1 MAYYLKEKTLE
12 SESYN
17 NRKRTI
23 YLPIA
28 FAIVM
33 IVGFLLGAS
42 LVKVSSLNK
51 NISLIQDLQ
60 SNKYDPVNDVLG
72 YIMQDYVDSVDAS
85 KLKQY
90 AVEGILR
97 NLDPHSQFIPAEEFG
112 EVNEPL
118 MGGFDGIGVQF
129 RIENDSV
136 YIINTIQGGPSEKA
150 GIRAGDR
157 IVKVDNKAV
166 AGVHIDNRQV
176 MKLLK
181 GQRGTKVNVSVF
193 RRGSSKLLSF
203 NITRDVIPT
212 YSVDVS
218 FMPEAGTG
226 YIKLSKFAA
235 TTSEELTNALLSLK
249 SKGMRQLVLDLRGN
263 SGGYL
268 QSAIDVADQF
278 LPDKDLIVYTEGY
291 NRPKETAYAT
301 ANGLFEKGK
310 LVVLIDEGSASS
322 AEIVAGA
329 LQDNDR
335 ATIIGRRSFGKGLV
349 QEQLTLPDGSAVRL
363 TVARYYTPSGRSI
376 QKPYENGHGEEY
388 ESELFARMMHGEFES
403 QDSIRFNDSL
413 KYKTRGGKIVYGGGG
428 IMPDIFIP
436 LERSENYQ
444 YYNSVLNKG
453 IIHQFTFE
461 YTDRNRQELNRYG
474 SFENFNKNFEI
485 SGDIMDK
492 FIKYAEKEGVPH
504 DPKGLEFARKEMTNL
519 MKALIGRNIYD
530 EKGFYPIYLKT
541 DKAFNKAI
549 EQFRSNAVYSKK

>member
-1 MAYYLKEKTLE
+1 ME
-12 SESYN
+12 SENYN

-33 IVGFLLGAS
+33 VAGFLLGAA
-42 LVKVSSLNK
+42 LVRVSSINK
-51 NISLIQDLQ
+51 NIGLIQNLQ

-90 AVEGILR
+90 AVEGILE
-97 NLDPHSQFIPAEEFG
+97 NLDPHSQFIPAEEFN

-150 GIRAGDR
+150 GVRAGDR
-157 IVKVDNKAV
+157 IIRVNNKKV
-166 AGVHIDNRQV
+166 AGVHIDNREV

-181 GQRGTKVNVSVF
+181 GQRGTKVNVSIF
-193 RRGSSKLLSF
+193 RKGSAKLLSF

-218 FMPEAGTG
+218 FMPEPGTG

-249 SKGMRQLVLDLRGN
+249 AKGMKQCVLDLRGN

-278 LPDKDLIVYTEGY
+278 LPERDLIVYTEGY

-349 QEQLTLPDGSAVRL
+349 QEQLSLPDGSAVRL
-363 TVARYYTPSGRSI
+363 TVARYFTPSGRSI
-376 QKPYENGHGEEY
+376 QKPYEHGHDAEY
-388 ESELFARMMHGEFES
+388 ESELYARMMHGEFES
-403 QDSIRFNDSL
+403 QDSIHFNDSL
-413 KYKTRGGKIVYGGGG
+413 KFKTKGGKVVYGGGG

-436 LERSENYQ
+436 IDRSDKNK
-444 YYNSVLNKG
+444 YYNSILNKG
-453 IIHQFTFE
+453 LIHQFTFE
-461 YTDRNRQELNRYG
+461 YTDKNRQQLNRYG
-474 SFENFNKNFEI
+474 SFDAFNKRFSITPEI
-485 SGDIMDK
+485 MTE
-492 FIKYAEKEGVPH
+492 FTRYAEKEGVPF
-504 DPKGLEFARKEMTNL
+504 DPQGLAANRSEITNL
-519 MKALIGRNIYD
+519 MKALIGRNIFD

-541 DKAFNKAI
+541 DKAFNKAL
-549 EQFRSNAVYSKK
+549 EQFKTNAVLTKK

>member
-1 MAYYLKEKTLE
+1 M
-12 SESYN
+12 YN

-28 FAIVM
+28 FALVM
-33 IVGFLLGAS
+33 AIGFLLGAS

-51 NISLIQDLQ
+51 NISLIRDLQ

-90 AVEGILR
+90 AVEGILE
-97 NLDPHSQFIPAEEFG
+97 NLDPHSQYIPAEDFG

-157 IVKVDNKAV
+157 IVKVDNKPV
-166 AGVHIDNRQV
+166 AGVKIDNREV

-181 GQRGTKVNVSVF
+181 GQRGTKVNVSIF
-193 RRGSSKLLSF
+193 RRGASKLLSF

-218 FMPEAGTG
+218 YMPEPGTG

-249 SKGMRQLVLDLRGN
+249 SKGMKQLVLDLRGN

-291 NRPKETAYAT
+291 NRPKETAFASGD
-301 ANGLFEKGK
+301 GLFERGN

-349 QEQLTLPDGSAVRL
+349 QEQLSLPDGSAVRL

-376 QKPYENGHGEEY
+376 QKPYVNGHGEEY
-388 ESELFARMMHGEFES
+388 ETELYARMMHGEFEV

-413 KYKTRGGKIVYGGGG
+413 KYKTKGGKLVYGGGG

-436 LERSENYQ
+436 IERNDRYM
-444 YYNSVLNKG
+444 YYNAVLNKG

-461 YTDRNRQELNRYG
+461 YTDRNRQSLNKYG
-474 SFENFNKNFEI
+474 NFDNFNKRFFI
-485 SGDIMDK
+485 DDMMMDE
-492 FIKYAEKEGVPH
+492 FVKYAQKEGVPY
-504 DPKGLEFARKEMTNL
+504 DAQGLAYSRSEITNL

-541 DKAFNKAI
+541 DKAFNKAL
-549 EQFRSNAVYSKK
+549 EQFRSLKAENR

>member
-1 MAYYLKEKTLE
+1 ME
-12 SESYN
+12 SENYN
-17 NRKRTI
+17 NRKRAI

-33 IVGFLLGAS
+33 VAGFLLGAT
-42 LVKVSSLNK
+42 LVRVSSINR
-51 NISLIQDLQ
+51 NISLIQNLQ

-90 AVEGILR
+90 AVEGILQ
-97 NLDPHSQFIPAEEFG
+97 NLDPHSQFIPAEEFS

-157 IVKVDNKAV
+157 IVKVNNKKI
-166 AGVHIDNRQV
+166 AGVHIENREV

-181 GQRGTKVNVSVF
+181 GQRGTKVNVSIF
-193 RRGSSKLLSF
+193 RRGASKLLNF

-218 FMPEAGTG
+218 FMPEPGTG
-226 YIKLSKFAA
+226 YIKVSKFAA
-235 TTSEELTNALLSLK
+235 TTVEELTNALLSLK
-249 SKGMRQLVLDLRGN
+249 SKGMKQLVLDLRGN

-268 QSAIDVADQF
+268 QSAIEVADQF
-278 LPDKDLIVYTEGY
+278 LPQKDLIVYTEGH
-291 NRPKETAYAT
+291 NRPKETAFAT
-301 ANGLFEKGK
+301 SNGLFEKGK

-322 AEIVAGA
+322 SEIVAGA

-349 QEQLTLPDGSAVRL
+349 QEQLSLPDGSAVRL

-376 QKPYENGHGEEY
+376 QKPYVNGHGEEY
-388 ESELFARMMHGEFES
+388 ESELFSRMMHGEFES

-413 KYKTRGGKIVYGGGG
+413 KYKTKGGKIVYGGGG

-436 LERSENYQ
+436 IERGDKYA
-444 YYNSVLNKG
+444 YYSSVLNKG
-453 IIHQFTFE
+453 LIHQFTFE
-461 YTDRNRQELNRYG
+461 YTDRNRQKLNRYG
-474 SFENFNKNFEI
+474 SFENFNRQFNITPEI
-485 SGDIMDK
+485 MNE
-492 FIKYAEKEGVPH
+492 FIDYARKEGVPY
-504 DPKGLEFARKEMTNL
+504 DAQGLSNTRTEITNL
-519 MKALIGRNIYD
+519 MKALIARNLYD

-541 DKAFNKAI
+541 DKAFSKAL
-549 EQFRSNAVYSKK
+549 EQFKSNTALTKK

>member
-1 MAYYLKEKTLE
+1 MYD
-12 SESYN
+12 
-17 NRKRTI
+17 NRRRTI

-28 FAIVM
+28 FAVILVA
-33 IVGFLLGAS
+33 GFLLGAS
-42 LVKVSSLNK
+42 LVKVSSLNR
-51 NISLIQDLQ
+51 NISLIQDFQ

-85 KLKQY
+85 KLREY
-90 AVEGILR
+90 AVEGILQH
-97 NLDPHSQFIPAEEFG
+97 LDPHSQFIPAADFS

-136 YIINTIQGGPSEKA
+136 YIVNTIQGGPSEKA

-157 IVKVDNKAV
+157 IVKVDNKPV
-166 AGVHIDNRQV
+166 AGVKIENRDV

-181 GQRGTKVNVSVF
+181 GKRGTKVNVSIY
-193 RRGSSKLLSF
+193 RKGSNKLLSF

-212 YSVDVS
+212 YSIDVS
-218 FMPEAGTG
+218 FMPQPGVG
-226 YIKLSKFAA
+226 YIKLSKFSA
-235 TTSEELTNALLSLK
+235 TTSEELTSSLE
-249 SKGMRQLVLDLRGN
+249 SLRAKGMKQLVLDLRGN

-278 LPDKDLIVYTEGY
+278 LPGKDLIVYTEGY
-291 NRPKETAYAT
+291 NRPKETAFAT
-301 ANGLFEKGK
+301 SSGLFEKGD

-349 QEQLTLPDGSAVRL
+349 QEQLSLPDGSAVRL

-376 QKPYENGHGEEY
+376 QKPYVQGHAEEY
-388 ESELFARMMHGEFES
+388 ESELFSRMMHGEMENR
-403 QDSIRFNDSL
+403 DSIVFNDSL
-413 KYKTRGGKIVYGGGG
+413 KYLTKGGKIVYGGGG
-428 IMPDIFIP
+428 IMPDVFVP
-436 LERSENYQ
+436 VERNERYQ

-453 IIHQFTFE
+453 LVHQFTFE
-461 YTDRNRQELNRYG
+461 YTDRNRLKLNKYG
-474 SFENFNKNFEI
+474 SFENFNRSFTVSDEI
-485 SGDIMDK
+485 LKEFTD
-492 FIKYAEKEGVPH
+492 YAAKQGVPY
-504 DPKGLEFARKEMTNL
+504 DQQGLSFARTDLTNL
-519 MKALIGRNIYD
+519 MKALVARNLYD

-541 DKAFNKAI
+541 DKAFAKAI
-549 EQFRSNAVYSKK
+549 EQFRRTELTKK

>member
-1 MAYYLKEKTLE
+1 M
-12 SESYN
+12 YN

-28 FAIVM
+28 FALVM
-33 IVGFLLGAS
+33 AAGFLLGAS

-51 NISLIQDLQ
+51 NISLIRDLQ

-90 AVEGILR
+90 AVEGILE
-97 NLDPHSQFIPAEEFG
+97 NLDPHSQYIPAEDFS

-157 IVKVDNKAV
+157 IVKVDNKPV
-166 AGVHIDNRQV
+166 AGVKIENREV

-193 RRGSSKLLSF
+193 RRGSAKLLSF

-218 FMPEAGTG
+218 YMPEPGTG

-249 SKGMRQLVLDLRGN
+249 SKGMKQLVLDLRGN

-291 NRPKETAYAT
+291 NRPKETAFASKD
-301 ANGLFEKGK
+301 GLFERGK

-376 QKPYENGHGEEY
+376 QKPYVNGHGDEY
-388 ESELFARMMHGEFES
+388 ETELYARMMHGEFEV

-413 KYKTRGGKIVYGGGG
+413 KYKTKGGKLVYGGGG

-436 LERSENYQ
+436 IERNDKYS
-444 YYNSVLNKG
+444 YYNAVLNKG

-461 YTDRNRQELNRYG
+461 YTDRNRQTLNKYG
-474 SFENFNKNFEI
+474 NFDNFNKRFTINE
-485 SGDIMDK
+485 SMMDE
-492 FIKYAEKEGVPH
+492 FVKYAQKEGVPY
-504 DPKGLEFARKEMTNL
+504 DQQGLAYTRKEITNL

-541 DKAFNKAI
+541 DKAFNKAL
-549 EQFRSNAVYSKK
+549 EQFNALKADNR